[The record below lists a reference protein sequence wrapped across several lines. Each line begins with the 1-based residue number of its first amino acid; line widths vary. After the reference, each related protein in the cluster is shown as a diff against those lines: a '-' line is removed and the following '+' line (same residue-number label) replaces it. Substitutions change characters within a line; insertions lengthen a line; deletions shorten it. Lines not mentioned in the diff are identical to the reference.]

1 MSKLPE
7 ELPRLWQK
15 PAFEELLDCLDKLQ
29 IKPPVWRSKQSRTDV
44 LSEQNAVFKDRREV
58 NQFLSSVV
66 SSSLAWIDNDDQR
79 EELWTVA
86 SRRLAERCGRT
97 GRPKHG
103 SHHRRTR
110 DGD

>member
-1 MSKLPE
+1 MSGLPE

-15 PAFEELLDCLDKLQ
+15 PDFEELLDYLNKLQ
-29 IKPPVWRSKQSRTDV
+29 VKPPVWRSNQSRVDV
-44 LSEQNAVFKDRREV
+44 LSEQNAVFRDRREV
-58 NQFLSSVV
+58 NRFISAVV

-79 EELWTVA
+79 EALWTMA

-97 GRPKHG
+97 GTPKHG
-103 SHHRRTR
+103 SHHQTTR